1 MRPVFLAEGVS
12 VSNTPRIVGTNHLLV
27 SFKQNGHDKVFDS
40 IGFNLGAHINEFD
53 KNNNK
58 LDIVFTIEKIMK
70 DGRAYPQLRLRD
82 IRFQNDMN

>member
-12 VSNTPRIVGTNHLLV
+12 VANIPRIVGTNHLLV
-27 SFKQNGHDKVFDS
+27 AFKQNGHDKVFDS
-40 IGFNLGAHINEFD
+40 IGFNLGEFINEFD

-58 LDIVFTIEKIMK
+58 VDIVFTIEKIMK

-82 IRFQNDMN
+82 IRFHNNMN